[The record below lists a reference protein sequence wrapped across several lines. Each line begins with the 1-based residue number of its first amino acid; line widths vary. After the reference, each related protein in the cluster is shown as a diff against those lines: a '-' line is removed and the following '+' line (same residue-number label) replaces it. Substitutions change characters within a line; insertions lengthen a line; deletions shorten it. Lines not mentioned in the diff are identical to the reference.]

1 LLDGRHL
8 SPREEVLAMNGA
20 LRRAA
25 RAGAPSRGRVAL
37 VVALGAGTVL
47 AGAALLAVSGG
58 LISRAAER
66 PPVLALAIAIAAV
79 RMLSIARAG
88 LRYGERLASHDAAL
102 RGLSAM
108 RVRVFRA
115 LVPLVPGA
123 VRSGDLLDRCVADV
137 DRLQDV
143 WLRGLWPVAV
153 AGVAGVCCV
162 VAAAVMLP
170 MAGLVLAVVLL
181 AGAVLVPAATRAAAR
196 RAARRQAPAR
206 AVLAVDLVEA
216 LHGAA
221 ELAVAGREAETV
233 ERLRADDARLAALA
247 RRDALAAALAAG
259 GGAALAAGAMVA
271 VVAAAAP
278 AVADGRLDGVLLAA
292 VGLLAFGAY
301 EAVAPLPDS
310 ARSLDASATA
320 AERLEEVTGAPAPVA
335 DPARPRAVPGDGA
348 LVAERLTVRLAA
360 GAAPALDDVSLVL
373 APGARVALVGPS
385 GAGKTTL
392 AHALVRFLDPEAGR
406 VTVGGVDVREV
417 AQVELRR
424 RVRLAGQDAY
434 LFATSLAANVRVGNP
449 DAGDDEISDALRR
462 AGLGPWLAALP
473 DGLATPVGEEGARVS
488 GGQRRRI
495 ALARAL
501 VARDARFLV
510 LDEPA
515 AHLDAPAAHA
525 LLAGLAASPD
535 PRGMLVITHALDGLE
550 DYDEIVVIDGGR
562 VVERGR
568 HAELGRAFARLRS

>member
-1 LLDGRHL
+1 LLDGRHV
-8 SPREEVLAMNGA
+8 SRREEVLAMKAA

-25 RAGAPSRGRVAL
+25 RAGAPARGRMAL

-66 PPVLALAIAIAAV
+66 PPVLALAVAIAAV

-123 VRSGDLLDRCVADV
+123 VRSGDMLDRCVADV

-143 WLRGLWPVAV
+143 WLRGLWPIAV
-153 AGVAGVCCV
+153 AGVAGVGCV
-162 VAAAVMLP
+162 VAAAVILP
-170 MAGLVLAVVLL
+170 VAGLVLAVVLL
-181 AGAVLVPAATRAAAR
+181 AGALVVPAATRAVAR

-206 AVLAVDLVEA
+206 AALAADLVEA

-271 VVAAAAP
+271 VVAAAVP
-278 AVADGRLDGVLLAA
+278 AVANGRLDGVLLAA

-320 AERLEEVTGAPAPVA
+320 AERLEEVTRAPAPVA
-335 DPARPRAVPGDGA
+335 DRARTRPLPDGGA
-348 LVAERLTVRLAA
+348 LVAEGVTVRHAQDA
-360 GAAPALDDVSLVL
+360 PPALDGVSLAV

-392 AHALVRFLDPEAGR
+392 AHALVRFLDPQAGR
-406 VTVGGVDVREV
+406 VTVGGCDVREV
-417 AQVELRR
+417 AQARLRR
-424 RVRLAGQDAY
+424 SVRLAGQEAY
-434 LFATSLAANVRVGNP
+434 LFATTVAANVRVGDP
-449 DAGDDEISDALRR
+449 EATDGDVMAALRR
-462 AGLGPWLAALP
+462 AGLGPWLAELP
-473 DGLATPVGEEGARVS
+473 DGLATSVGEEGARVS

-501 VARDARFLV
+501 VAADARFLV

-515 AHLDAPAAHA
+515 AHLDAPAARA
-525 LLAGLAASPD
+525 LLSGLAASPD

-550 DYDEIVVIDGGR
+550 AYDEIVVLDRGR

-568 HAELGRAFARLRS
+568 HAELGRAFARLQA

>member
-1 LLDGRHL
+1 
-8 SPREEVLAMNGA
+8 M
-20 LRRAA
+20 
-25 RAGAPSRGRVAL
+25 AL

-66 PPVLALAIAIAAV
+66 PPVLALAVAIAAV

-123 VRSGDLLDRCVADV
+123 VRSGDMLDRCVADV
-137 DRLQDV
+137 DRLPDV
-143 WLRGLWPVAV
+143 WLRGLWPIAV
-153 AGVAGVCCV
+153 AGVAGVGCV
-162 VAAAVMLP
+162 VAAAVILP
-170 MAGLVLAVVLL
+170 VAGLVLAVVLV
-181 AGAVLVPAATRAAAR
+181 AGALVVPAATRAAAR
-196 RAARRQAPAR
+196 RAGRRQAPAR
-206 AVLAVDLVEA
+206 AALAADLVEA

-233 ERLRADDARLAALA
+233 ETLRADDARLAALA

-271 VVAAAAP
+271 VVAAAVP
-278 AVADGRLDGVLLAA
+278 AVANGRLDGVLLAA

-320 AERLEEVTGAPAPVA
+320 AERLEEVTRAPAPVPDRA
-335 DPARPRAVPGDGA
+335 PTRPLPDGGA
-348 LVAERLTVRLAA
+348 LVAEGVTVRHAQDA
-360 GAAPALDDVSLVL
+360 RPALDGVSLAV

-392 AHALVRFLDPEAGR
+392 AHALVRFLDPQAGR
-406 VTVGGVDVREV
+406 VTVGGCDVREV
-417 AQVELRR
+417 AQARLRR
-424 RVRLAGQDAY
+424 SVRLAGQEAY
-434 LFATSLAANVRVGNP
+434 LFATTVAANVRVGDP
-449 DAGDDEISDALRR
+449 EATDGDVMAALRR
-462 AGLGPWLAALP
+462 AGLGPWLAELP
-473 DGLATPVGEEGARVS
+473 DGLATPVGEEAARVS

-501 VARDARFLV
+501 VAADARFLV

-515 AHLDAPAAHA
+515 AHLDAPAARA
-525 LLAGLAASPD
+525 LLSGLASSPD

-550 DYDEIVVIDGGR
+550 AYDEIVVLDRGR

-568 HAELGRAFARLRS
+568 HAELGRAFARLQA